1 MEGMTR
7 VSAFD
12 DPGGVSDLAQS
23 LMADANEPS
32 ADVQPVLIER
42 PPDCSVQLPG
52 GLMVNPMEE
61 PIQDAEVRE
70 LTGAD
75 EEALSKAD
83 AMRNPA
89 RYIQTLLSRAV
100 VRIGPYEPPTK
111 DHLAALLIGDRNALL
126 LGIRKATYGNEME
139 ISVTCPGCDQVLDIT
154 FDLDKDI
161 PVRALPDP
169 SKRLFEVELRHGSK
183 AKVSLPCGGD
193 QDAVLAGGAKRTIS
207 EMNTL
212 MLSRCINEIDGRPVT
227 IATARAMGMQDRRT
241 VLDFLSEHQP
251 GPRLEEV
258 NEECPAC
265 EVKIPVPLDLFDMFR
280 G

>member
-1 MEGMTR
+1 MDGMTR

-12 DPGGVSDLAQS
+12 DPTGVSELAQS
-23 LMADANEPS
+23 LMADADKP
-32 ADVQPVLIER
+32 ADFQPIVIDR
-42 PPDCSVQLPG
+42 PPDCSVVLPG
-52 GLMVNPMEE
+52 GLLVDPQGE
-61 PIQDAEVRE
+61 PIRDAEVRE

-89 RYIQTLLSRAV
+89 RYIQTLLTRAV
-100 VRIGPYEPPTK
+100 VRLGPYEPPSK

-126 LGIRKATYGNEME
+126 LGIRKATYGTEIEMS
-139 ISVTCPGCDQVLDIT
+139 ITCPRCEQVLDIV
-154 FDLDKDI
+154 FDLDTDI

-169 SKRLFEVELRHGSK
+169 SKRLYEVELRRGRK
-183 AKVSLPCGGD
+183 AKVSLPCGAD
-193 QDAVLAGGAKRTIS
+193 QDAVLAGDSRRSVS

-212 MLSRCINEIDGRPVT
+212 MLSRCIHEVDGQSMTV
-227 IATARAMGMQDRRT
+227 AAARSLGMQDRRT
-241 VLDFLSEHQP
+241 VLDFLADQQP

-265 EVKIPVPLDLFDMFR
+265 ETKIPVPLDLFDMFR